1 MGLRMVRGMVKD
13 IGLTALQRITD
24 SVALGIFAVD
34 KSWNITFF
42 NREAER
48 ISGYERHEVIGMKCW
63 EVFANE
69 RCNARCYMR
78 QAMHSGRN
86 VVKARVEILNRNRR
100 RILLEITAA
109 VLRDDA
115 GEVIGGVESFIDLTA
130 RQALEK
136 QVRDSYKYF
145 DIIGRDKAMR
155 QLFRTV
161 DTVARTETTLLLQG
175 ETGTGK
181 DLLARVI
188 HNASLRTSSPYIKVN
203 CAAIPGNL
211 LESELFGYRKGAFT
225 DAKKDKPGLLVTAQ
239 GGTVFLDEIADVPKE
254 LQAKLFQVLDEGSYY
269 PLGATVPEK
278 IDVRIIAATNLD
290 LAALV
295 DQGEFRS
302 DLYYRLRVVELLI
315 PPLRDRRSDIP
326 LLIEHFVDEFAARQ
340 SKHLLGLEP
349 DAMQVLLNYDYP
361 GNVRELRHII
371 EHGVILSDGDRICL
385 SDLPKYLSI
394 VDASP
399 TPPETLPTTA
409 LQESPKRETRE
420 RAMLLEALQEHGW
433 RMSETAKALGI
444 NRTTLWRRKKKHG
457 L

>member
-1 MGLRMVRGMVKD
+1 MVKD
-13 IGLTALQRITD
+13 MKETIGLTALQRITD

-69 RCNARCYMR
+69 RCNSRCYMR

-86 VVKARVEILNRNRR
+86 VIKARVEILNRNRR

-115 GEVIGGVESFIDLTA
+115 GEVIGGVESFIDMTA
-130 RQALEK
+130 RQSLEK
-136 QVRDSYKYF
+136 QVRNSYKYF
-145 DIIGRDKAMR
+145 DIIGRDKTMR

-161 DTVARTETTLLLQG
+161 DTVARTEATLLLQG

-188 HNASLRTSSPYIKVN
+188 HNASPRASNPYVKVN

-225 DAKKDKPGLLVTAQ
+225 DAKKDKPGLFITAQ
-239 GGTVFLDEIADVPKE
+239 GGTVFLDEIADVPQK

-269 PLGATVPEK
+269 PLGSTAPENV
-278 IDVRIIAATNLD
+278 DVRIVAATNFD

-295 DQGEFRS
+295 EKGEFRS

-326 LLIEHFVDEFAARQ
+326 LLIEYFVDEFAARQ

-349 DAMQVLLNYDYP
+349 DVMQILLNYDYP

-371 EHGVILSDGDRICL
+371 EHGVIISDGDHICL
-385 SDLPKYLSI
+385 SDLPKYLAT
-394 VDASP
+394 VDASN
-399 TPPETLPTTA
+399 TQPETLPIAA
-409 LQESPKRETRE
+409 LQESPKQINRE

-433 RMSETAKALGI
+433 SMNETAKALGI